1 MKYLL
6 LLFIFFGPLLLSAQD
21 STAIQCNLVK
31 ETDPYTRETKISSGF
46 ISLQGATLTIDADNK
61 EIDFFFA
68 VPDKC
73 FADASTVFIFFEGSK
88 IKTTYRNSGSMNCN
102 GYFHFVFKNG
112 ITTPTVLKKLA
123 SQKVANFIFTGTDKK
138 ATIVSLL
145 PDQQQLLMESTA
157 CIVQESQSLIKK

>member
-1 MKYLL
+1 
-6 LLFIFFGPLLLSAQD
+6 
-21 STAIQCNLVK
+21 
-31 ETDPYTRETKISSGF
+31 
-46 ISLQGATLTIDADNK
+46 
-61 EIDFFFA
+61 
-68 VPDKC
+68 
-73 FADASTVFIFFEGSK
+73 
-88 IKTTYRNSGSMNCN
+88 N